1 MDSPLISLERVKRY
15 FGSGDTEVRALDG
28 VTLDIHTGE
37 FVAIIGQSGS
47 GKSTLMN
54 ILGCLDRPTDGT
66 YRVRGQ
72 DVADLDAD
80 ELAGMRRETFGFIF
94 QRYNLLASVSA
105 SENVEIPA
113 VYAGLSHAERQEKA
127 DTLLSRLGL
136 GDRLDHKPN
145 QLSGGQQQRV
155 AVARALINDAEV
167 ILADEPTGALDSGS
181 SDELL
186 GLLEELHEAGRTI
199 ILITHDPKVAERAK
213 RVIEL
218 KDGRVVS
225 DIGSADI
232 VTPTADSYRHT
243 GKGPSPVSQVVES
256 VKMAF
261 RSLRANLF
269 RTALTLLGVV
279 IGVAAVVA
287 MLAIGQ
293 GSQRQVMARFESMG
307 SNLLFVR
314 PGAPGT
320 RMRGDAIATLTLA
333 DADAL
338 NELDNVRAAVPSRT
352 GSATLRVGNNDY
364 STSIEGVSAG
374 WPIAQNR
381 GMLYGSF
388 FTEEDVDRRIGVV
401 VLGTTSAGNLFDNV
415 QDAVGQYI
423 FLGGAP
429 FEVAGV
435 LEEKGASS
443 WGQDQDDVALVPITT
458 GMMRLFGQ
466 NYLSSIT
473 IAVDD
478 TDRISETETEA
489 TALLLARHGTEDF
502 QLRNTASI
510 LESVQQT
517 QNSFSILLGSVASI
531 SLLVGG
537 IGVMNIMLVSVSE
550 RTREIGVRMATG
562 ARRSDI
568 MSQFLIESLV
578 VGGLGGVAGVLIGF
592 GVCFL
597 LGANGMPIAVTLTP
611 AALAFTSAMVT
622 GLVFGLLP
630 ARKAAHLDP
639 VTALASE

>member
-1 MDSPLISLERVKRY
+1 MEAPLISLKGVKRY

-28 VTLDIHTGE
+28 VTLDIHSGE
-37 FVAIIGQSGS
+37 FVAIVGQSGS

-54 ILGCLDRPTDGT
+54 ILGCLDRPTEGT
-66 YRVRGQ
+66 YFVRGQ
-72 DVADLDAD
+72 DISQLNAD
-80 ELAGMRRETFGFIF
+80 ELAAMRRGTFGFIF
-94 QRYNLLASVSA
+94 QRYNLLASISA

-113 VYAGLSHAERQEKA
+113 VYAGLSHAERREKA
-127 DTLLSRLGL
+127 ETLLTRLGL
-136 GDRLDHKPN
+136 GDRTDHKPN
-145 QLSGGQQQRV
+145 ELSGGQQQRV
-155 AVARALINDAEV
+155 AVARALVNDAEV

-181 SDELL
+181 SNELL
-186 GLLEELHEAGRTI
+186 GLLEELHDAGRTI

-213 RVIEL
+213 RVIEIR
-218 KDGRVVS
+218 DGRIVS
-225 DIGSADI
+225 DVGSGD
-232 VTPTADSYRHT
+232 VKLPTSDAYRRKN
-243 GKGPSPVSQVVES
+243 KGTSPITQVIES

-293 GSQRQVMARFESMG
+293 GSQREVMSRFESMG

-333 DADAL
+333 DANAL
-338 NELDNVRAAVPSRT
+338 EELDNVLAAVPSRS
-352 GSATLRVGNNDY
+352 GSATLRVGSNDY
-364 STSIEGVSAG
+364 STSIEGVSAS

-381 GMLYGSF
+381 GMLYGTF
-388 FTEEDVDRRIGVV
+388 FTKDDVDRRVGVV
-401 VLGTTSAGNLFDNV
+401 VLGTTTAGNLFDNA

-429 FEVAGV
+429 FEVAGI

-466 NYLSSIT
+466 SYLSSIT

-478 TDRISETETEA
+478 TDKISETETEA
-489 TALLLARHGTEDF
+489 KELLLTRHGTEDF

-510 LESVQQT
+510 LESVQES

-568 MSQFLIESLV
+568 MAQFLIESLV
-578 VGGLGGVAGVLIGF
+578 VGGLGGIAGVLIGF
-592 GVCFL
+592 GVCL
-597 LGANGMPIAVTLTP
+597 ILDANGMSVVITTMP
-611 AALAFTSAMVT
+611 AALAFTSAMIT

-639 VTALASE
+639 VAALASE